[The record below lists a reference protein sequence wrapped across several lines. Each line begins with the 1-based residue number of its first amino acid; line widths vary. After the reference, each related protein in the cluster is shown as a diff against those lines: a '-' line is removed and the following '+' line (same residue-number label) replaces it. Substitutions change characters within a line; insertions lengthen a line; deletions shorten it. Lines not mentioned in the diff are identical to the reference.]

1 MAEVISSEGQAGS
14 RFWGLLLRLQSIRD
28 RRVGLMAG
36 TKGAWMEEGQRR
48 LRTTK
53 PGNGM
58 VLEESQAEQ
67 RTIVA
72 TSEKA
77 EHRHRCAFTS
87 VGT

>member
-1 MAEVISSEGQAGS
+1 
-14 RFWGLLLRLQSIRD
+14 
-28 RRVGLMAG
+28 
-36 TKGAWMEEGQRR
+36 MEEGQRR

-53 PGNGM
+53 LGNGM